1 MKPAKAKK
9 VAAKKDN
16 PEKRLRIEHLY
27 RAAKMMQEAGLE
39 VAPRLTSISKISTS
53 GK

>member
-1 MKPAKAKK
+1 MKPVKK

-27 RAAKMMQEAGLE
+27 KAAKLMQQTGIE
-39 VAPRLTSISKISTS
+39 VIINVSSRSKTSTS
-53 GK
+53 SK